1 MNKFTEEKLDR
12 AFTEML
18 ENLGFPHHV
27 RASLMDPRKPDED
40 FIEGGLQGFL
50 IKSQA

>member
-1 MNKFTEEKLDR
+1 MKLTKEKLER
-12 AFTEML
+12 AFTEL
-18 ENLGFPHHV
+18 SGSEVFPHHV
-27 RASLMDPRKPDED
+27 RASLMDARKPDED